1 MQKTENSIRVVEFL
15 VYFLCTR
22 TLPLLP
28 IHYYSSKKEK
38 IKRHAENSK
47 GVLTMLKKDLV
58 KEKVRIFGQGSE

>member
-28 IHYYSSKKEK
+28 INYCSSKKR
-38 IKRHAENSK
+38 KRHAENSK
-47 GVLTMLKKDLV
+47 GVLTTLKRDLV
-58 KEKVRIFGQGSE
+58 KEKVRIFGQGK